1 MHIFLE
7 HIPPHFYLL
16 HLPCKSILGA
26 SSLIRKQQI
35 QLKIP
40 NRISILQLHLASLEL
55 ILREVS
61 KCEQS
66 NLAPCCAPCVPN
78 RGIGQ
83 IPLQSGLLSIVSHLL
98 GYADIITFCFHLPE
112 LTYWYNW
119 YCMEGRGEHRKSA
132 KVQM

>member
-1 MHIFLE
+1 M
-7 HIPPHFYLL
+7 
-16 HLPCKSILGA
+16 
-26 SSLIRKQQI
+26 
-35 QLKIP
+35 
-40 NRISILQLHLASLEL
+40 
-55 ILREVS
+55 EVS

-66 NLAPCCAPCVPN
+66 HLAPCYAPCVPN
-78 RGIGQ
+78 RGIVQ

-98 GYADIITFCFHLPE
+98 GYADITTFYFRLPE